1 MKITKTQLK
10 QIIKEEL
17 EATITQEGIFDMF
30 KGKKAGNQSRFID
43 AVDTEE
49 GFFGSLAKSAV
60 GAGFPGEEEEKARRQ
75 AGWINSRLKKYGNG
89 DKEAQED
96 IKFFR
101 DIADGKT
108 TDPEYSQQL
117 AQRIVSAV
125 WAPLGDYSYTDK
137 KGNRLVG
144 PRDVDMY

>member
-17 EATITQEGIFDMF
+17 DTVIAQEGIFDKL

-43 AVDTEE
+43 AVDMEGGRSWPPGKEE
-49 GFFGSLAKSAV
+49 GDARYE
-60 GAGFPGEEEEKARRQ
+60 AGY
-75 AGWINSRLKKYGNG
+75 INSRLKKYGNG
-89 DKEAQED
+89 DKQAQEE
-96 IKFFR
+96 IKFYR

-108 TDPEYSQQL
+108 TDPKYSQQL

-125 WAPLGDYSYTDK
+125 HAPLGDYMATDK
-137 KGNRLVG
+137 KGNRRIG
-144 PRDVDMY
+144 PRDPDMY

>member
-17 EATITQEGIFDMF
+17 DTVIAQEGIFDML

-49 GFFGSLAKSAV
+49 GFLTRTFDSWP
-60 GAGFPGEEEEKARRQ
+60 PGKEEGDARRI
-75 AGWINSRLKKYGNG
+75 AGYINSRIKKYGNG
-89 DKEAQED
+89 DKEAQEEV
-96 IKFFR
+96 KFYR

-108 TDPEYSQQL
+108 TDPEYSQEF
-117 AQRIVSAV
+117 AQRVLSAV
-125 WAPLGDYSYTDK
+125 SAPLGNYLPTDK
-137 KGNRLVG
+137 KGNRRIG
-144 PRDVDMY
+144 SRDPDMY